1 MVAIWPE
8 NKHCE
13 ALVSCSDMVSGN
25 MQNVIG
31 HQLSFA
37 SWYQLLQASC
47 QNFNLISEGW
57 TYIRTWRAAS
67 LQLKTYL
74 NLNII
79 LQKVYLFCGILTFIP
94 VVLSCLFSMRL
105 CRKLEQKSKATSR
118 ILTYIL
124 VSVGFYP
131 QYLATRF
138 LNLLS
143 LRIKVITLIFQNN
156 FDRVRLSWG

>member
-1 MVAIWPE
+1 MTRKQALWGSFELLRHNIRE
-8 NKHCE
+8 HANCHCQS
-13 ALVSCSDMVSGN
+13 A
-25 MQNVIG
+25 VI
-31 HQLSFA
+31 
-37 SWYQLLQASC
+37 C
-47 QNFNLISEGW
+47 KLISVVTGKLSEFQLDFRR
-57 TYIRTWRAAS
+57 TDIHYRTWRAAS

-74 NLNII
+74 NLNLI

-105 CRKLEQKSKATSR
+105 CRKLEQKSKAKSR

-143 LRIKVITLIFQNN
+143 LTIKVITLIFQNN